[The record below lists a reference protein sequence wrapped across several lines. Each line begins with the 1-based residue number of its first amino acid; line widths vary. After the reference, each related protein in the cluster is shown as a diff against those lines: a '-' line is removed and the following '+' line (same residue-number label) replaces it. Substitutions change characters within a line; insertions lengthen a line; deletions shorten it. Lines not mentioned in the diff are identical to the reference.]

1 MSRKPD
7 NMKMSGKPDNMKM
20 SRKPDNM
27 KMSGKPDNM
36 KIIFADFNIFS
47 NYRREE
53 NIDFA
58 IIGKFKIHF

>member
-1 MSRKPD
+1 
-7 NMKMSGKPDNMKM
+7 MKISGKL
-20 SRKPDNM
+20 DNM